1 MFKPILLFLVLWI
14 CLAPA
19 MAQDEA
25 QETKQESDSSSES
38 STTENNGTK
47 TKVKISLP
55 TDRFQQSQTDAKHYL
70 VHDEIEEVLV
80 GTDSYLAIVDPNTSV
95 NVKGNFIVL
104 PDWAKGI
111 KNPKTAGFTK
121 YMSTI
126 GWRSLT
132 VQVPRSP
139 ENYPSIHHEQAQR
152 LEENQKS
159 LADYQLLL
167 TQLLQSAIEKSQQHP
182 GPIIIIA
189 EGQVA
194 ANVANILSQQNDDI
208 EALIIL
214 SGYVLTNHQDSTIN
228 RSVANAE
235 LPILDI
241 FLSKDNLMIANQAK
255 QRQEAVNV
263 ELKSFYRQHRITNIQ
278 PGYYP
283 KESLIRAVVGWL
295 KTIGF

>member
-1 MFKPILLFLVLWI
+1 MFKPILVFIALLTCFM
-14 CLAPA
+14 PA
-19 MAQDEA
+19 TA
-25 QETKQESDSSSES
+25 QEEKQESNQESKS
-38 STTENNGTK
+38 STENKAVKTE
-47 TKVKISLP
+47 VKLSLP
-55 TDRFQQSQTDAKHYL
+55 TDKFQQSQTDAKHYL
-70 VHDEIEEVLV
+70 VHDEIEEILV
-80 GTDSYLAIVDPNTSV
+80 GADSYLAIIDANTSV

-139 ENYPSIHHEQAQR
+139 ENYPSTHHEQSQR

-182 GPIIIIA
+182 GPIIVIA

-214 SGYVLTNHQDSTIN
+214 SGYVLTNHQDNTVN
-228 RSVANAE
+228 NSVANAE

-241 FLSKDNLMIANQAK
+241 FLSKDNLMVASQAK
-255 QRQEAVNV
+255 QRQEAVNI

-283 KESLIRAVVGWL
+283 RESLNRAVVGWL
-295 KTIGF
+295 KTIGY